1 MSFRHRPDPDGST
14 TRDTPTLILLTNR
27 RQTQSQ
33 QQRLLSPPHAG
44 TRDTSDADVSS
55 DFSSLSE
62 VDLHRGDSHSG
73 DYSDYETP
81 LGGRWDFAAH
91 WHLGDY
97 SEGVEGDADDDDDER
112 DNDTDLS
119 EGTGRSR
126 GIHLDL
132 GRVQEIL
139 ESSPSSTPIVVTRS
153 PSFWSSFDIASSA
166 SEDVDSGYPTHATTV
181 PERTVRF
188 SNREPQ
194 RASTSLSTAADSA
207 THGSGRETA
216 FSFNLHNQRHDDIH
230 PDTYHAD
237 MDDSHGDG
245 NSGRG
250 HSRTI
255 TNSAG
260 NSQDNSNLRNSSNSS
275 HTGGYRVLRLAMI
288 SETVQSSPVAHD
300 SESYLNP
307 HGPRPS
313 DQSAR
318 TAGSHRIHA
327 LQHSVS
333 PSAGR
338 EDRRS
343 HHHQHSSALNATN
356 HGLRHNFSSSS
367 SPRST
372 LASYWSAM
380 PRYHQHAGSTS
391 SFSSLSSSPASSASS
406 SRVASPSPHLDLET
420 MFTANIHD
428 NGDTRGKSLDCEA
441 ATDERDGGG
450 GGGGGD
456 RGKGRSGEGDDATEK
471 TTATGSDTAAAA
483 TLSISTPSPSNTIES
498 APTRRV
504 ISTTITSLPS
514 FASSVFT
521 PRIQNGMGSVGS
533 SSSHRPLKSNHPR
546 RQCCFLQP
554 GRSFDGTQNLKANMT
569 TMAGQRNR
577 QSEEWNVKVT
587 ISAVD
592 YDAGTVY
599 GLMEAKDVPTSA
611 SNNVHNTA
619 ASSNVP
625 ISASN
630 VVTFWEGE
638 IVDFENHTFWTK
650 KWMAKPRTDLE
661 HWKRLEA
668 FQGID
673 EKYIVKGAK
682 TGKFR
687 GHIDQK
693 YIFMR
698 WKEKHFVNAS
708 EHASRL
714 TIAGFYYVS
723 LRRSDGHVEG
733 YYYDQYSAPFQH
745 LCLNPVFDAG
755 GFSSSIFEMA

>member
-1 MSFRHRPDPDGST
+1 
-14 TRDTPTLILLTNR
+14 
-27 RQTQSQ
+27 
-33 QQRLLSPPHAG
+33 
-44 TRDTSDADVSS
+44 
-55 DFSSLSE
+55 
-62 VDLHRGDSHSG
+62 
-73 DYSDYETP
+73 
-81 LGGRWDFAAH
+81 
-91 WHLGDY
+91 
-97 SEGVEGDADDDDDER
+97 
-112 DNDTDLS
+112 
-119 EGTGRSR
+119 
-126 GIHLDL
+126 
-132 GRVQEIL
+132 
-139 ESSPSSTPIVVTRS
+139 
-153 PSFWSSFDIASSA
+153 
-166 SEDVDSGYPTHATTV
+166 
-181 PERTVRF
+181 
-188 SNREPQ
+188 
-194 RASTSLSTAADSA
+194 
-207 THGSGRETA
+207 
-216 FSFNLHNQRHDDIH
+216 
-230 PDTYHAD
+230 
-237 MDDSHGDG
+237 
-245 NSGRG
+245 
-250 HSRTI
+250 
-255 TNSAG
+255 
-260 NSQDNSNLRNSSNSS
+260 
-275 HTGGYRVLRLAMI
+275 
-288 SETVQSSPVAHD
+288 
-300 SESYLNP
+300 
-307 HGPRPS
+307 
-313 DQSAR
+313 
-318 TAGSHRIHA
+318 
-327 LQHSVS
+327 
-333 PSAGR
+333 
-338 EDRRS
+338 
-343 HHHQHSSALNATN
+343 
-356 HGLRHNFSSSS
+356 
-367 SPRST
+367 
-372 LASYWSAM
+372 
-380 PRYHQHAGSTS
+380 
-391 SFSSLSSSPASSASS
+391 
-406 SRVASPSPHLDLET
+406 

-498 APTRRV
+498 APTRR
-504 ISTTITSLPS
+504 
-514 FASSVFT
+514 
-521 PRIQNGMGSVGS
+521 
-533 SSSHRPLKSNHPR
+533 
-546 RQCCFLQP
+546 P